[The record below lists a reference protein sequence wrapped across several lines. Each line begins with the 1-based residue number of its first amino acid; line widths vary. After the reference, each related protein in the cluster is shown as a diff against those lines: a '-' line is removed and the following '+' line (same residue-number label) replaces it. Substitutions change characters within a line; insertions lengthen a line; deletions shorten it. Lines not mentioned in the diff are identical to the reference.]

1 VSRATSIEAYR
12 ELSKTDHFSE
22 LQVQIL
28 DSLREYGP
36 ATRKQL
42 AARLNRPINSV
53 CDPSLRLIEAGR
65 ISEVIGVDEETGR
78 KIGYL
83 SIPGQTKPRKQ
94 LQAAKQDQHPEITK
108 NPTGKE
114 LLCSAILSS
123 KFERTGDCYTTQVMV
138 NGVIMVITVTPVTKV
153 GE

>member
-1 VSRATSIEAYR
+1 MARANSIEAYR
-12 ELSKTDHFSE
+12 SLSQTDHFSE
-22 LQVQIL
+22 LQSQIV
-28 DSLREYGP
+28 DSLKDYGP

-42 AARLNRPINSV
+42 AARLGKPINSV
-53 CDPSLRLIEAGR
+53 CHPSLRLIESGR
-65 ISEVIGVDEETGR
+65 VFEFDGIDEETGR